1 VFLDNA
7 ERVTFVAKP
16 AGGSTTAVTVAI
28 GADVTA
34 ELSTNPGG
42 QVGQMGQVPEKE
54 QPRRP

>member
-1 VFLDNA
+1 
-7 ERVTFVAKP
+7 
-16 AGGSTTAVTVAI
+16 VTVAL